1 MSLRSQILLV
11 LVVLAVIPLLVVT
24 QAIRSAVTDRFT
36 TLDSERVTAQIRVV
50 LDDLDRQSSELAV
63 LLDRLAETMSR
74 DNDLRLGLGGDDL
87 HRAYVLD
94 FAPRQMSLMDLDMLL
109 IQDDRGRTLSSGHF
123 RSAYGQLDPEL
134 ARLLARAP
142 GGQALLM
149 VRNPQ
154 GPFLALARTRPVI
167 LGGRTYHVTGGAQL
181 DKNRLTSLA
190 RGGDLALGLVW
201 PDGSFATTDWLSKIL
216 ESGRDVLESEYIL
229 RRRGLMVRTDHLAL
243 ITDSTMGD
251 ASLVVTHDQSLLQ
264 DLLRDMEIRL
274 GLVLLLAVAGSIVL
288 AVLLAGRISRP
299 LRELADRTEGLDL
312 DSLDVEFESKR
323 RDEVGRLTR
332 LLGTMTA
339 RLRDGV
345 SRLRDAERRATL
357 GEVARQVNHDVR
369 NGLTPLRNVLRHLS
383 EVARNEPD
391 KLDTVFLERESTLEG
406 GLVYLEDLA
415 TRYAKLSPDRRPE
428 PCNLASVAA
437 EVLDVPT
444 AAPGVRLINA
454 VPTALPPVT
463 ADPVSLRRIFDNLVR
478 NALESLEEGS
488 GTITMDA
495 TVDEDPR
502 LEEVRILVSVSDDG
516 MGIEPEHLDDIFT
529 DFFTTREGGT
539 GLGLSN
545 VRRLAADCGANIQVT
560 SEPGRGTTFT
570 LSFPLPDGPADT
582 D

>member
-454 VPTALPPVT
+454 PGDGRPGEPA
-463 ADPVSLRRIFDNLVR
+463 AHLRQPGAQR
-478 NALESLEEGS
+478 
-488 GTITMDA
+488 
-495 TVDEDPR
+495 PR
-502 LEEVRILVSVSDDG
+502 K
-516 MGIEPEHLDDIFT
+516 
-529 DFFTTREGGT
+529 
-539 GLGLSN
+539 
-545 VRRLAADCGANIQVT
+545 
-560 SEPGRGTTFT
+560 PGRRERNHHHGRNRR
-570 LSFPLPDGPADT
+570 
-582 D
+582 